1 MWQLRDPPRRWQVEA
16 SDSWSRGGYH
26 GIAEV
31 VTGGGKTYLGLLLTK
46 QVVEENPTAKV
57 LVLVPSTALLD
68 QWKVA
73 FLRDLGI
80 SEAEI
85 SCFGAGYG
93 TASPM
98 RRVNIA
104 VVNTARTLVRKIPS
118 QDFSSWM
125 LIADECHR
133 YASPANAAALRCP
146 YRWSLGLSATPE
158 RPFDR
163 GFEELLLPLVG
174 PIIYRY
180 SYEAAKRD
188 GVISP
193 FGLWNYKVPLS
204 SNERAKYAETS
215 KRIST
220 VYGRIRADYR
230 KLGLPAPSSQD
241 LVISNR
247 DNSASTLRR
256 LLLARRS
263 ISINAKMRIPA
274 AAKIATQ
281 FGGAQTLLFHERVAQ
296 ANVLRDLLEKMG
308 ARCTIY
314 HSQISPIRRSLN
326 LFMFRQG
333 LTGMLVTCRA
343 LDEGLDVP
351 EAEVGVIA
359 ASTRS
364 LRQRIQRMGRILRK
378 AEGKDFAT
386 VCTVYA
392 TDDEERDLREEAG
405 RLRDVAQVRWF
416 SIGHDMEG

>member
-16 SDSWSRGGYH
+16 ANSWSRTGCH

-31 VTGGGKTYLGLLLTK
+31 VTGGGKTYLGLLLAK
-46 QVVEENPTAKV
+46 QIVEDAPTAKL
-57 LVLVPSTALLD
+57 LVLVPTTALLD

-73 FLRDLGI
+73 FLRDLGV
-80 SEAEI
+80 SEVEI

-93 TASPM
+93 NASPM
-98 RRVNIA
+98 RRINIA
-104 VVNTARTLVRKIPS
+104 VINTARTLVRRIPHD
-118 QDFSSWM
+118 DFSSWM

-133 YASPANAAALRCP
+133 YGSPINAIALRCP

-163 GFEELLLPLVG
+163 GYEEVLLPLVG
-174 PIIYRY
+174 PIFYRY
-180 SYEAAKRD
+180 SYEAARLD

-193 FGLWNYKVPLS
+193 FALWNFRIQLS
-204 SNERAKYAETS
+204 QKERAQYEETS
-215 KRIST
+215 KRIGKL
-220 VYGRIRADYR
+220 YGRIRHDYR
-230 KLGLPAPSSQD
+230 KLGLPVPSIRD

-247 DNSASTLRR
+247 DNSANALRR

-263 ISINAKMRIPA
+263 ISINAKMRLPA
-274 AAKIATQ
+274 AAKIALQ
-281 FGGAQTLLFHERVAQ
+281 FHNAQTLLFHERVSQ
-296 ANVLRDLLEKMG
+296 ANALRDLLEKLG
-308 ARCTIY
+308 ARCTVY
-314 HSQISPIRRSLN
+314 HSQISPVRRSLN
-326 LFMFRQG
+326 LLMFRQG

-364 LRQRIQRMGRILRK
+364 LRQRIQRMGRILRR
-378 AEGKDFAT
+378 AEGKDAAT

-392 TDDEERDLREEAG
+392 TDDEEGDLREEAN

-416 SIGHDMEG
+416 SIEPDLEG